1 MELLIA
7 EERKI
12 WRKSY
17 GFWILL
23 AVVIL
28 KLVSLEIEDR
38 NGNRF
43 ISENRDEYLPIVSRY
58 EGKIT
63 DSAAA
68 LIEAENSEV
77 NLAAANLKALRS
89 EFAAEKITSSEFR
102 TEAARLEEYV
112 YKNQQYLYYIRQN
125 LTPRQ
130 QPQSR

>member
-43 ISENRDEYLPIVSRY
+43 ISEAKEFAPIV
-58 EGKIT
+58 KIG
-63 DSAAA
+63 
-68 LIEAENSEV
+68 
-77 NLAAANLKALRS
+77 R
-89 EFAAEKITSSEFR
+89 
-102 TEAARLEEYV
+102 
-112 YKNQQYLYYIRQN
+112 
-125 LTPRQ
+125 TPRGRGK
-130 QPQSR
+130 QS